1 VASQKRDYYEVL
13 SVSRS
18 ASSDDIKKA
27 YRKLALKYHPDRNP
41 GNKEAEE
48 KFKEIS
54 EAYEVLSDAQK
65 KQAYDQFGHAGT
77 QQGGAG
83 FGGFEGFRTGGFGG
97 GVEDLFGDIF
107 EDFFG
112 GGRRTRKGRREVGIR
127 GEDLRYNL
135 KVSFEEA
142 AFGKKIKLDIPKDVM
157 CDTCH
162 GSGAKPGTKPSTCSR
177 CQGTGE
183 VRFQQ
188 GFFSIARTCDRCGGE
203 GSEIGSPCTH
213 CHGQGKVRMKK
224 TMEVTIPPG
233 VDTGQSLRLSGE
245 GNAGQKGGRGG
256 DLYIVIEVGNHPIF
270 SRENNDVI
278 CDVPISFTQAA
289 LGCEI
294 EVPTLY
300 GKVKMTVPSGT
311 QWGKV
316 FRLREKG
323 FPDIHGYGKG
333 DQLVRIVVEVPTK
346 LSSEQKELLR
356 KYADVS
362 GDNVEPLRKGFL
374 NKMKD
379 FFGE

>member
-1 VASQKRDYYEVL
+1 
-13 SVSRS
+13 
-18 ASSDDIKKA
+18 
-27 YRKLALKYHPDRNP
+27 
-41 GNKEAEE
+41 
-48 KFKEIS
+48 
-54 EAYEVLSDAQK
+54 
-65 KQAYDQFGHAGT
+65 
-77 QQGGAG
+77 
-83 FGGFEGFRTGGFGG
+83 
-97 GVEDLFGDIF
+97 
-107 EDFFG
+107 
-112 GGRRTRKGRREVGIR
+112 
-127 GEDLRYNL
+127 
-135 KVSFEEA
+135 
-142 AFGKKIKLDIPKDVM
+142 
-157 CDTCH
+157 
-162 GSGAKPGTKPSTCSR
+162 
-177 CQGTGE
+177 
-183 VRFQQ
+183 
-188 GFFSIARTCDRCGGE
+188 
-203 GSEIGSPCTH
+203 
-213 CHGQGKVRMKK
+213 
-224 TMEVTIPPG
+224 MEVTIPPG

-311 QWGKV
+311 QCGKV